1 MNADR
6 EPHSPSRRALIGT
19 RRRRSL
25 TAVALQ
31 VAAASATAFAG
42 PAFAQDEVPR
52 PPTLPEVPAAEPP
65 EQEPDRIDLLEERI
79 AMLTERLEK
88 SEEERRKNVSS
99 LSWNGYVDFGFFAP
113 IGNRGA
119 GWVQDFGNLQFPQYS
134 NYSWTFLGDILATAV
149 NTRGEVADLGDPPGI
164 TRFDSIN
171 SDGGAGFLV
180 NEINLR
186 PKYLLS
192 ENAIMRASLNFT
204 PRSGENF
211 ALGDFFD
218 ADLAELEY
226 LVTKDGKTSFFAGK
240 ILPVFGIEYK
250 ERKSDQR
257 FAITPSLVA
266 RYTTGSQLGL
276 KIRSRLLDD
285 WLLLA
290 AAVTNN
296 SSTIESFHFYSE
308 VDKNIGK
315 TLNGRGAISI
325 PVGRAF
331 GNTDRL
337 EIGLSGEWG
346 PQDRA
351 TNNAGKIWFAG
362 VDLQYL
368 GTSYTLKAQGLEGR
382 APGRAEEGVWGLD
395 LKPSGYV
402 ELDWQILALIGFSV
416 RAEIRNALVTL
427 GSERIYVTK
436 EARYTGGLRI
446 VVGPHIAVKI
456 EYLHNDEYGGVRDFR
471 NDVFTSSLVLAL

>member
-1 MNADR
+1 MIADR
-6 EPHSPSRRALIGT
+6 EPQDRSSREQIGMRC
-19 RRRRSL
+19 RRWL
-25 TAVALQ
+25 T
-31 VAAASATAFAG
+31 VAAIQLAAAPLAA
-42 PAFAQDEVPR
+42 PALAQDDA
-52 PPTLPEVPAAEPP
+52 PAAPAVPEAVPDEP

-79 AMLTERLEK
+79 ATLTERLAK
-88 SEEERRKNVSS
+88 SEEERLKSVSP
-99 LSWNGYVDFGFFAP
+99 LSWQGYVDFGFFAP

-119 GWVQDFGNLQFPQYS
+119 GWVQDFGNMQFPQYGS
-134 NYSWTFLGDILATAV
+134 YSWTFLGDILATAV
-149 NTRGEVADLGDPPGI
+149 NTRGEVADLGDAPGI
-164 TRFDSIN
+164 TRFDSVN

-186 PKYLLS
+186 PKFVLS
-192 ENAIMRASLNFT
+192 ENAIVRASLNFV

-211 ALGDFFD
+211 SLGDFFD
-218 ADLAELEY
+218 ADLAEVEY
-226 LVTKDGKTSFFAGK
+226 LVTADGKTSVFAGK

-257 FAITPSLVA
+257 FGITPSLIS

-276 KIRSRLLDD
+276 KFRSKLLDD
-285 WLLLA
+285 WLVLA
-290 AAVTNN
+290 GSVTNN

-315 TLNGRGAISI
+315 TLNGRGAISLPI
-325 PVGRAF
+325 GRR
-331 GNTDRL
+331 DRL
-337 EIGLSGEWG
+337 ELGLSGEWG

-351 TNNAGKIWFAG
+351 TDSDGKIWFAG

-368 GTSYTLKAQGLEGR
+368 GTSFTLKIQGMRGH
-382 APGRAEEGVWGLD
+382 APGRADEGVWGLD

-402 ELDWQILALIGFSV
+402 ELDWQILAQFGFSL
-416 RAEIRNALVTL
+416 RAELRDAIVTL

-436 EARYTGGLRI
+436 EARYTGGLRF
-446 VVGPHIAVKI
+446 VLGPHVAGKV
-456 EYLHNDEYGGVRDFR
+456 EYLHNDEYGGVHDFS